1 MQIRTIDWKNDS
13 IRIIDQT
20 VLPAKLSYLELKSV
34 RALWRAIK
42 KLQVRGAPALGA
54 AAALGIYLAVKDST
68 AKDFKALAV
77 EIDRAA
83 DYLGSSRPTAVN
95 LFWGLKMMRQAALE
109 NRDKPIEQVKS
120 ILLRRAKEIMEE
132 DRAKCRKMSRYG
144 SKLIR
149 EGDNILT
156 VCNAGALATVD
167 YGTAL
172 GVICFAKDQGKA
184 LAVYACET
192 RPLLQGARLTAWE
205 LKTKGVKVTLLCDN
219 AAATLMSSG
228 KIDKVIV
235 GADRIA
241 ANGDTANKV
250 GTYNVAL
257 LAKYHHIPFY
267 VAAPLS
273 TFDLSKRSGKDIPI
287 EQRHSREVTHYMF
300 KKPVAPPGVA
310 VFNPAFDVT
319 PQVLISAI
327 ITEKGIIRPPFA
339 KNIRR
344 ISR

>member
-1 MQIRTIDWKNDS
+1 MQIRTIDWKNNS

-20 VLPAKLSYLELKSV
+20 ALPAKLRYLELKSV
-34 RALWRAIK
+34 SALWQAIK
-42 KLQVRGAPALGA
+42 KLRVRGAPALGA
-54 AAALGIYLAVKDST
+54 AAALGIYLAVKDSAAQDYKT
-68 AKDFKALAV
+68 FER

-109 NRDKPIEQVKS
+109 NRDKPIARIKA
-120 ILLRRAKEIMEE
+120 ILLHRARQVMEE
-132 DRAKCRKMSRYG
+132 DSVTCRKLARYG
-144 SKLIR
+144 STLIR
-149 EGDNILT
+149 SGDNIMT
-156 VCNAGALATVD
+156 VCNAGSLATVD

-172 GVICFAKDQGKA
+172 GVIFCAKSEGKA

-205 LKTKGVKVTLLCDN
+205 LKTKGIKVTLLCDN

-228 KIDKVIV
+228 KVDKVIV

-273 TFDLSKRSGKDIPI
+273 SFDLSKRTGKDIPI
-287 EQRHSREVTHYMF
+287 EQRHSREVTHYLF
-300 KKPVAPPGVA
+300 KRPVAPPGVA

-319 PQVLISAI
+319 PHHLISAI

-339 KNIRR
+339 KKIRG
-344 ISR
+344 IAK